1 MSEKELLEIYNKFPA
16 AFRNK
21 LINQE
26 IVFPEKTQ
34 FNYSKFL
41 AFRGISREE
50 DDTTPL
56 NREDMRSYYEEG
68 RSPRGTGCDATKPC
82 WYSVSLFR
90 EYEDFKNAMKFPRPR
105 KKVAQGY
112 IYCEGGPQLCSET
125 SSHVDWWLYEA
136 VDFSDF
142 SIREDLNG

>member
-1 MSEKELLEIYNKFPA
+1 MSEKELLEIFSKFPV

-21 LINQE
+21 LISHE
-26 IVFPEKTQ
+26 ISLPEKTQ

-41 AFRGISREE
+41 AFRGISREK
-50 DDTTPL
+50 DDMTPV

-68 RSPRGTGCDATKPC
+68 RTPRGIKCDASMPC

-90 EYEDFKNAMKFPRPR
+90 DYNELKNAMKFPRPR

-112 IYCEGGPQLCSET
+112 VYCEGGPQFSSDT
-125 SSHVDWWLYEA
+125 SSHVDWWLYEDA
-136 VDFSDF
+136 VFSDF
-142 SIREDLNG
+142 IIREDLNG